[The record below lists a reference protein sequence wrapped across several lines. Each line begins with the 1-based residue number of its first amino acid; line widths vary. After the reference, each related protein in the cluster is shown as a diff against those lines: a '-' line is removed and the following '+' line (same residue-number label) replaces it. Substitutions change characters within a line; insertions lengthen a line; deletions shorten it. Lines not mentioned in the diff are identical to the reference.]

1 LPSSSIQADVSI
13 SDTISELRAGMI
25 YGGGLWGPQLLR
37 VRGTALESRSDFVLQ
52 CMSTD
57 VGLPTFFVTFA
68 DLTNVPDPSVV
79 YADLAKEFAF
89 IGLIRKNPR
98 KWAGDVRRVYAERDV
113 VISESEAVRELL
125 NGLPPSFEEQLAQ
138 FDNTNGS
145 AEMEATLSRLIDEMA
160 DAGII
165 AAKPNARDLFDDSIL
180 RAIAN
185 DPRLR
190 KIAATSND

>member
-190 KIAATSND
+190 KIATSND